1 MKINFGKTGWGDL
14 IKIRNDVRN
23 RMVTNHL
30 RETRAKLMDGLAD
43 AIDAEIKRLEMEGG
57 QADGMITLSIDLN
70 IEPYRLVGYDES
82 KKRNL
87 LAELD
92 DILNRSARK

>member
-1 MKINFGKTGWGDL
+1 MKIKFGKIGWGDL

-57 QADGMITLSIDLN
+57 RADGMITLSIDLN
-70 IEPYRLVGYDES
+70 IEPHRLVEYDES

-92 DILNRSARK
+92 DILNRSTRK